1 MLAARVHIFFLL
13 IMWAVVGSCG
23 YRFAGDVSLPS
34 DVDHI
39 QVTILSNPT
48 SEAGIENIV
57 TAQLIAEFTRRNP
70 GALVSRR
77 ADADAVLSGAISS
90 IKIWTV
96 SRRGQQIPNERRVE
110 LKVNLKLTTTDGK
123 ELWRVRNLS
132 SSEVYPIDQTNAL
145 ATEKNKQDAISV
157 LSEKIAEITY
167 DRLTENF

>member
-1 MLAARVHIFFLL
+1 MFSARVHIFFVL

-23 YRFAGDVSLPS
+23 YRFSGDVTLPS
-34 DVDHI
+34 GVNHI
-39 QVTILSNPT
+39 YVTILSNPT
-48 SEAGIENIV
+48 SEAGIENII

-77 ADADAVLSGAISS
+77 ADADAVLSGVISS

-96 SRRGQQIPNERRVE
+96 SRRGQEIPNERRVE

-132 SSEVYPIDQTNAL
+132 SSEVYSIDQTNAL
-145 ATEKNKQDAISV
+145 VTERNKQDAISV
-157 LSEKIAEITY
+157 LAEKIAETGY
-167 DRLTENF
+167 DRLTQNF

>member
-1 MLAARVHIFFLL
+1 MG
-13 IMWAVVGSCG
+13 AVMASCG
-23 YRFAGDVSLPS
+23 YRFAGDAVLPS

-57 TAQLIAEFTRRNP
+57 TSQLIAEFTRRNP

-77 ADADAVLSGAISS
+77 ADADAVLGGVISS

-96 SRRGQQIPNERRVE
+96 SRRGQEIPNERRVE
-110 LKVNLKLTTTDGK
+110 LKVSLKLTTTDGK

-132 SSEVYPIDQTNAL
+132 SSEVYSIDQTNAL
-145 ATEKNKQDAISV
+145 ATEENKQEAISV
-157 LSEKIAEITY
+157 LAEKIAETAY